1 MTSIGKAV
9 PRKEGCKKVTGAA
22 LYVDDLKFDG
32 MLHGVTVRSS
42 IPHGRIKSISF
53 DQPPAI
59 ASSSDRHIPWDEFTI
74 VTAKDIPG
82 ENYVALILNDQP
94 YLADEVVNHP
104 EEPIVLLAHH
114 DKYLLEEA
122 RRNVRIDY
130 EELPAIFSLEDSLAQ
145 NEIIWGEDNVFKKFL
160 VDKGNVDDVWSR
172 ADLIVEG
179 EYETGAQEQLY
190 IEPNGAI
197 AISNADNGVTV
208 WGSMQCPYY
217 IHKALIKL
225 FGLPEE
231 KIRVIQTE
239 TGGGFGGKEEYPS
252 MISGHAALL
261 AWKSGKPVKMIY
273 DRAEDMVATTKR
285 HPSRTRH
292 KTAVTK
298 DGKLLAMEI
307 DFVIDGGAYCTLSPV
322 VLSRGT
328 IHAAG
333 PYFCPNVRIN
343 SKAVATNVPPHGA
356 FRGFGAPQSI
366 FALERHMDKVA
377 RALGLTP
384 EEFRRRNF
392 IKEGETTATSQTIR
406 EKVDLDGLLDRAF
419 KLSDYHAKRERFA
432 RENVD
437 GSADVPVRTARDST
451 LSSADSTDA
460 PVLRTGTSAPP
471 GIKKG
476 IGFATFMHGAGF
488 TGSGEVFLQSVVG
501 AEATADGRVKV
512 LAASTE
518 IGQGTNTI
526 FAQIAAEALGIDY
539 DLVDVIQPD
548 TANVPN
554 SGPTVASRTCM
565 IVGKLVESAAL
576 GLKQTLIGSS
586 LLNDQFTQA
595 DFQKACGEYVAKFGP
610 LKSFSQYQP
619 PPNVHWDDEKYQGDA
634 YGAFAWAVYVAE
646 VSYDPLTYEARV
658 DDFVA
663 VQEVGRVINPVL
675 AAGQIEGGVAQA
687 IGMTLYENVVWQNG
701 RMANGQM
708 TNYIM
713 PTAADIP
720 PIRVYFAENPYAFG
734 PAGAK
739 GIGELPMDGPAPA
752 ILNAIE
758 QATGISFNRI
768 PLMPEAVMQQIAVAT
783 YQDTRSLEVHERA
796 Q

>member
-1 MTSIGKAV
+1 
-9 PRKEGCKKVTGAA
+9 
-22 LYVDDLKFDG
+22 DLKFDG

-42 IPHGRIKSISF
+42 IPRGRVKSISY
-53 DQPPAI
+53 DQPPASTTPSGLP
-59 ASSSDRHIPWDEFTI
+59 ARGPRSAGGTDFIPWDEFTI

-94 YLADEVVNHP
+94 YLVDKTLNHA

-122 RRNVRIDY
+122 RRHVKIDY
-130 EELPAIFSLEDSLAQ
+130 EETPAVFSLEDSLAQ
-145 NEIIWGEDNVFKKFL
+145 KEIIWGEDNVFKKFL
-160 VDKGNVDDVWSR
+160 VNKGNVDEAWAH
-172 ADLIVEG
+172 ADFIVEG

-190 IEPNGAI
+190 IETNGVI
-197 AISNADNGVTV
+197 ATANPAEGVTV

-217 IHKALIKL
+217 VHKALIKL

-252 MISGHAALL
+252 LIAGHAALL

-333 PYFCPNVRIN
+333 PYSCPNVRIQ
-343 SKAVATNVPPHGA
+343 SKAVATNMPPHGA

-377 RALGLTP
+377 KTIGLSP

-392 IKEGETTATSQTIR
+392 IKEGETTATNQVIR
-406 EKVDLDGLLDRAF
+406 EHVDLDALLNRAF
-419 KLSDYHAKRERFA
+419 ELTDYHAKRERFA
-432 RENVD
+432 LDNQ
-437 GSADVPVRTARDST
+437 SAHAR
-451 LSSADSTDA
+451 AGQA
-460 PVLRTGTSAPP
+460 GMPALR
-471 GIKKG
+471 G

-488 TGSGEVFLQSVVG
+488 TGSGEVYLQSVVG
-501 AEATADGRVKV
+501 AEANAEGQVKV

-539 DLVDVIQPD
+539 DLIEVAQPD
-548 TANVPN
+548 TGNVPN
-554 SGPTVASRTCM
+554 SGPTVASRTTM
-565 IVGKLVESAAL
+565 IVGKLVESAVL
-576 GLKQTLIGSS
+576 GLKQTLVGSG
-586 LLNDQFTQA
+586 LLKDQFTQA
-595 DFQKACGEYVAKFGP
+595 EFQKACGEYIAKYGA
-610 LKSFSQYQP
+610 LKSTSQYQP
-619 PPNVHWDDEKYQGDA
+619 PPGIRWDDEKYEGDA

-646 VSYDPLTYEARV
+646 ISYDPLTYEAHV

-663 VQEVGRVINPVL
+663 VQEIGRVMNPVL

-687 IGMTLYENVVWQNG
+687 IGMALYENVVWQNG

-713 PTAADIP
+713 PTAADVP
-720 PIRVYFAENPYAFG
+720 PIRVYFEENPYAFG
-734 PAGAK
+734 PGGAK

-758 QATGISFNRI
+758 NATGVSFNRI
-768 PLMPEAVMQQIAVAT
+768 PLMPEEMAVA
-783 YQDTRSLEVHERA
+783 A
-796 Q
+796 KAG

>member
-1 MTSIGKAV
+1 MNLVGKPI
-9 PRKEGCKKVTGAA
+9 PRKEGRKKVTGQA
-22 LYVDDLKFDG
+22 LYVDDLSFPG

-42 IPHGRIKSISF
+42 VPRGRIRKISF
-53 DQPPAI
+53 EGD
-59 ASSSDRHIPWDEFTI
+59 IPWNEFTV

-94 YLADEVVNHP
+94 YLADKVVNHP
-104 EEPIVLLAHH
+104 EEAIVLVAHP
-114 DKYLLEEA
+114 DRYLLEEA
-122 RRNVRIDY
+122 RRHVRIEY
-130 EELPAIFSLEDSLAQ
+130 EELPAIFSLQDSLAKK
-145 NEIIWGEDNVFKKFL
+145 EIIWGEDNVFKRFL
-160 VDKGNVDDVWSR
+160 VDKGNVDDAWPK
-172 ADLIVEG
+172 ADFIVEG

-190 IEPNGAI
+190 IENNGAI
-197 AISNADNGVTV
+197 ALANADEGVTV

-217 IHKALIKL
+217 VHKALIKL

-252 MISGHAALL
+252 MIAGHAALL
-261 AWKSGKPVKMIY
+261 AWKSGKPVKIIY

-292 KTAVTK
+292 KTAVAK

-333 PYFCPNVRIN
+333 PYFCPSVRIH
-343 SKAVATNVPPHGA
+343 SKAVATNMPPHGA

-366 FALERHMDKVA
+366 FALERHLDKVA
-377 RALGLTP
+377 KTVGLTP
-384 EEFRRRNF
+384 DEFRRRNF
-392 IKEGETTATSQTIR
+392 IHEGETTATNQTIH
-406 EKVDLDGLLDRAF
+406 EKVDMDGLLNRAF
-419 KLSDYHAKRERFA
+419 ELSDYHAKRERFA
-432 RENVD
+432 KENAEPSLTV
-437 GSADVPVRTARDST
+437 GLLPRSGTPALA
-451 LSSADSTDA
+451 A
-460 PVLRTGTSAPP
+460 PR
-471 GIKKG
+471 IKKG
-476 IGFATFMHGAGF
+476 IGFASFMHGAGF

-501 AEATADGRVKV
+501 AEATPEGRIKI

-526 FAQIAAEALGIDY
+526 FAQIAAEALGLSY
-539 DLVDVIQPD
+539 DLIEVAQPD
-548 TANVPN
+548 TASVPN

-565 IVGKLVESAAL
+565 IVGKLVESAVL
-576 GLKQTLIGSS
+576 GLKQTLVGSG
-586 LLNDQFTQA
+586 LLPDQFTQA
-595 DFQKACGEYVAKFGP
+595 DFQKACGAYIEKFGP
-610 LKSFSQYQP
+610 LKSFSKYQP
-619 PPNVHWDDEKYQGDA
+619 PPNIHWDDEKYQGDA

-646 VSYDPLTYEARV
+646 VSVDTLTYEAHV

-687 IGMTLYENVVWQNG
+687 IGMTLYENVVWENG
-701 RMANGQM
+701 RMKNGQM

-720 PIRVYFAENPYAFG
+720 PIRVYFEENPYAYG

-758 QATGISFNRI
+758 NATGESFRHI
-768 PLMPEAVMQQIAVAT
+768 PLMPEAMMEELVT
-783 YQDTRSLEVHERA
+783 
-796 Q
+796 

>member
-1 MTSIGKAV
+1 MTLVGKSI
-9 PRKEGCKKVTGAA
+9 PRKEGRKKVTGQA
-22 LYVDDLKFDG
+22 LYVDDLKFEG

-42 IPHGRIKSISF
+42 VPRGRIKNISF
-53 DQPPAI
+53 DNPPAH
-59 ASSSDRHIPWDEFTI
+59 AGGSDSIPWHEFTI

-94 YLADEVVNHP
+94 YLADEIVNHA

-114 DKYLLEEA
+114 DRYLLEEA
-122 RRNVRIDY
+122 RRHVRIDY
-130 EELPAIFSLEDSLAQ
+130 EETPAVFSLEDSLAEK
-145 NEIIWGEDNVFKKFL
+145 EIIWGEDNVFKKFL
-160 VDKGNVDDVWSR
+160 VNKGNVEEAWAQ
-172 ADLIVEG
+172 ADFIIEG

-190 IEPNGAI
+190 IETNGVI
-197 AISNADNGVTV
+197 ATANAAEGVTV

-217 IHKALIKL
+217 VHKALIKL

-231 KIRVIQTE
+231 KVRVIQTE

-252 MISGHAALL
+252 LIAGHAALL

-292 KTAVTK
+292 RTAVTK

-333 PYFCPNVRIN
+333 PYSCPNVRIH
-343 SKAVATNVPPHGA
+343 SQAVATNMPPHGA

-366 FALERHMDKVA
+366 FGLERHMDKVA
-377 RALGLTP
+377 KAIGLSP

-392 IKEGETTATSQTIR
+392 IKEGETTATNQVIR
-406 EKVDLDGLLDRAF
+406 EHVDLDGLLNRAF
-419 KLSDYHAKRERFA
+419 ELSDYHAKRARFA
-432 RENVD
+432 QENGTNASGVQRAR
-437 GSADVPVRTARDST
+437 GVRT
-451 LSSADSTDA
+451 
-460 PVLRTGTSAPP
+460 
-471 GIKKG
+471 KKG

-488 TGSGEVFLQSVVG
+488 TGSGEVYLQSVVG
-501 AEATADGRVKV
+501 AEANAAGQVRV

-539 DLVDVIQPD
+539 DLIEVAQPD
-548 TANVPN
+548 TGNVPN
-554 SGPTVASRTCM
+554 SGPTVASRTTM
-565 IVGKLVESAAL
+565 IVGKLVESAVL
-576 GLKQTLIGSS
+576 GLKQTLVGSG
-586 LLNDQFTQA
+586 LLKEKFTQA
-595 DFQKACGEYVAKFGP
+595 DFQKACAEHIEKFGK
-610 LKSFSQYQP
+610 LQSTSQYQP
-619 PPNVHWDDEKYQGDA
+619 PPGIRWDDEKYEGDA

-646 VSYDPLTYEARV
+646 ISYDPLTYEAHV

-663 VQEVGRVINPVL
+663 VQEIGRVMNPVL

-687 IGMTLYENVVWQNG
+687 IGMALYENVVWEKG

-713 PTAADIP
+713 PTAADVP
-720 PIRVYFAENPYAFG
+720 PIRVFFEENPYAFG
-734 PAGAK
+734 PGGAK

-758 QATGISFNRI
+758 NATGVSFNRI
-768 PLMPEAVMQQIAVAT
+768 PLMPEAMAFAAT
-783 YQDTRSLEVHERA
+783 GP
-796 Q
+796 